1 MGKVISQRREIEVSE
16 QFNNHLNQALYYTVN
31 NCDSLRTILESSILQ
46 ILKEE
51 AGKDRIL
58 YVCML
63 DKAET
68 KQIVDFMAELIKIK
82 FIS

>member
-1 MGKVISQRREIEVSE
+1 MEVSE
-16 QFNNHLNQALYYTVN
+16 QFNNHLNQVLDYAVN
-31 NCDSLRTILESSILQ
+31 NRDALRATLEFSILQ

-58 YVCML
+58 YVCTL